1 VRDIKDIQVILTWLG
16 NDGSLIDFEG
26 YPEKPKH
33 ELLALVRKL
42 YQMHTTTR
50 PLLAATL
57 SAEDLALISN

>member
-1 VRDIKDIQVILTWLG
+1 MLT
-16 NDGSLIDFEG
+16 NDGGLIDLEG